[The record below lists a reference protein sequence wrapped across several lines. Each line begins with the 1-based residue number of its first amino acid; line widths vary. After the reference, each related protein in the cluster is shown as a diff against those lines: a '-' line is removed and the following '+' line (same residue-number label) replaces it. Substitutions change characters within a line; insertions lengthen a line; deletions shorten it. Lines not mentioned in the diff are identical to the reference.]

1 MKNTL
6 KINHVNRTIVMDRTF
21 AKLAANTMT
30 PEYEHLQVVRRDY
43 PYYTV
48 VRRQI
53 KKNTTKESYRGLT
66 YEYMEDYIMS
76 HGTVEEIKE
85 RLKTFDELRLISEC
99 HSKSRRYPVI
109 KRWFLEQYP
118 EIVQFGMDGA
128 TIVEVGNVSEGA
140 PLLEIT
146 RRELEP
152 AV

>member
-6 KINHVNRTIVMDRTF
+6 KINHTNRTIVMDRTF
-21 AKLAANTMT
+21 AKLASNTRT
-30 PEYEHLQVVRRDY
+30 AEYQHLQEVRRDY
-43 PYYTV
+43 PEYTV

-53 KKNTTKESYRGLT
+53 KRNLAKESYRGLT
-66 YEYMEDYIMS
+66 YEYMEDYILS

-85 RLKTFDELRLISEC
+85 RLKTFDELKLISEC

-118 EIVQFGMDGA
+118 EIVSFGMDKA
-128 TIVEVGNVSEGA
+128 TVVEVGEKA
-140 PLLEIT
+140 PVLEIT
-146 RRELEP
+146 CRELEP